1 MITTNNGQTNA
12 DYGITK
18 DSLFD
23 GELKCLQ
30 ATVGYRFSVDSVLLA
45 HFVNVRERDRILDMG
60 TGCGIII
67 LLLIYRWGKLIEEI
81 VGIELQQNLAS
92 LAKRNLQIN
101 GFTNTGR
108 IIEGDIKDILRL
120 VPCES
125 FDSIV
130 CNPPFFPHC
139 SGRHNANLEACLARH
154 QVLANL
160 DDFLLAATQTV
171 RNKGSV
177 YFIYPAVQVGKF
189 IELLGKHRLAVKRLQ
204 FVYSYPQKDVDAR
217 LVLIECAK
225 NGGDGA
231 KVCPPLYIYLEKDG
245 DYSDEMQN
253 FYKRNSVL
261 HQ

>member
-1 MITTNNGQTNA
+1 MNIEQTPVDDATTN
-12 DYGITK
+12 

-30 ATVGYRFSVDSVLLA
+30 AAVGYRFSVDSVLLA

-60 TGCGIII
+60 SGCGIIV
-67 LLLIYRWGKLIEEI
+67 LLLLYRWGKLITEV
-81 VGIELQQNLAS
+81 VGVELQQNLAS

-101 GFTNTGR
+101 GFLNTGR
-108 IIEGDIKDILRL
+108 IIEGDIKNILKL

-125 FDSIV
+125 FDTII
-130 CNPPFFPHC
+130 CNPPFFPHR
-139 SGRHNANLEACLARH
+139 SGRQSANLEACLARH
-154 QVLANL
+154 QILATL
-160 DDFLLAATQTV
+160 DDFLLAATRTV

-177 YFIYPAVQVGKF
+177 YFIYPAAQIGTF
-189 IELLGKHRLAVKRLQ
+189 IALLSKHRLVVKRLQ

-231 KVCPPLYIYLEKDG
+231 KVCQPLYIYDKKDG
-245 DYSDEMQN
+245 EYSDEMQN